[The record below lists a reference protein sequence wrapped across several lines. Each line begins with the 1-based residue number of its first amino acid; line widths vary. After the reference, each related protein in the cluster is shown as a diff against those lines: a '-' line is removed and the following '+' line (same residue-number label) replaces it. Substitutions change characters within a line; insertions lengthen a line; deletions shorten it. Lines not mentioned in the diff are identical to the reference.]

1 MIDDHTSPESL
12 AWAELQ
18 QRGSIRPHY
27 LRDLREEVASEL
39 ARCLDPFVHE
49 QAIRPYGAIIS
60 RELPHLE
67 RLGTV
72 IPTDGLEPH
81 VIRGLADGH
90 HSVVLIVKGE
100 APRLLLLNESMATDQ
115 EYASHAVWVDG
126 VIVCNDANG
135 IVRIVTN
142 SSVTV
147 VEGRR
152 WVAKDL
158 VFEAA
163 EDIVGVVPAADIR
176 VVRRILELTHHR
188 ISSYRVGATLLYLL
202 GHPPRATS
210 RRDDGV
216 ALATT
221 GLSVLNEN
229 QDPLWLHQVRY
240 RDGALLIARDGCLLA
255 ANVIL
260 RSSRASER
268 SVAAIGGT
276 RHTSAARHTY
286 DCPDVLAFVVSTDG
300 PVTVLSDGQRIA
312 ELKAA
317 SPPAAPKTHAR
328 IAELI
333 ALRQAEQ

>member
-1 MIDDHTSPESL
+1 M
-12 AWAELQ
+12 
-18 QRGSIRPHY
+18 
-27 LRDLREEVASEL
+27 
-39 ARCLDPFVHE
+39 
-49 QAIRPYGAIIS
+49 
-60 RELPHLE
+60 
-67 RLGTV
+67 
-72 IPTDGLEPH
+72 
-81 VIRGLADGH
+81 
-90 HSVVLIVKGE
+90 
-100 APRLLLLNESMATDQ
+100 
-115 EYASHAVWVDG
+115 WVDG
-126 VIVCNDANG
+126 VIVCNDADG

-152 WVAKDL
+152 WLAKDL

-163 EDIVGVVPAADIR
+163 EDIVHVVPAADIR

-202 GHPPRATS
+202 DDQPRSTM

-216 ALATT
+216 ALAAA

-229 QDPLWLHQVRY
+229 HDPVWLHQVRY
-240 RDGALLIARDGCLLA
+240 RDGALLIGGDGCLIA

-260 RSSRASER
+260 RSSRASELA
-268 SVAAIGGT
+268 VTAIGGT

-300 PVTVLSDGQRIA
+300 PVTVFSDGKRIA

-317 SPPAAPKTHAR
+317 NPAAPPKTKER
-328 IAELI
+328 LAELI
-333 ALRQAEQ
+333 ALRQAEP